1 MKALPPVL
9 VLFATALLAASF
21 GACSTGSPELSD
33 QSLVTPSTVSQAI
46 STPTIDSENLQTDPA
61 FIPQHSYATS
71 VKSVIDGDTITA
83 MVDGEHTSIRLIG
96 IDTPESSTSALPEEC
111 GGEEAAN
118 FLRSVLP
125 QGTPILLTRDQELLD
140 PYNRLLAYV
149 HRQSDGLFI
158 NLALA
163 KYGMADELSFPPNT
177 RHASHIRKAVTT
189 ARTTG
194 AGVWSLCSRT
204 DLEL

>member
-1 MKALPPVL
+1 MKALPPAL

-21 GACSTGSPELSD
+21 GACSTGSPELSN
-33 QSLVTPSTVSQAI
+33 QSLIAPSTVSQAA
-46 STPTIDSENLQTDPA
+46 STIDSENWQTDPA

-83 MVDGEHTSIRLIG
+83 MVDGKRTSIRLIG
-96 IDTPESSTSALPEEC
+96 IDTPESSSSTRPEEC
-111 GGEEAAN
+111 GGEEAAE
-118 FLRSVLP
+118 FLRNILP

-140 PYNRLLAYV
+140 PYDRLLAYV
-149 HRQSDGLFI
+149 FRKNDGLFV
-158 NLALA
+158 NLAIA
-163 KYGMADELSFPPNT
+163 KYGMAEELSFLPNT
-177 RHASHIRKAVTT
+177 LHASHIRKAVTT

-204 DLEL
+204 K

>member
-1 MKALPPVL
+1 MKALPPAL

-21 GACSTGSPELSD
+21 GACSTGSPELSN
-33 QSLVTPSTVSQAI
+33 QSLIAPSTVSQA
-46 STPTIDSENLQTDPA
+46 TPPIDSDNLQTDPA

-83 MVDGEHTSIRLIG
+83 MVDGKRTSIRLIG
-96 IDTPESSTSALPEEC
+96 IDTPESSSSTRPEEC
-111 GGEEAAN
+111 GGEEAAE
-118 FLRSVLP
+118 FLRNILP

-140 PYNRLLAYV
+140 PYDRLLAYV
-149 HRQSDGLFI
+149 FRKNDGLFV
-158 NLALA
+158 NLAIA
-163 KYGMADELSFPPNT
+163 KYGMAEELSFPPNT

-194 AGVWSLCSRT
+194 TGIWHLCGRT
-204 DLEL
+204 T